1 MPRVKNGNNL
11 MLRKF
16 RETTIV
22 IASHNEGKVSEIAD
36 LLIPLGISIISS
48 RDINLPE
55 PEETGTT
62 FIENAE
68 LKARLAAKLSGLPA
82 IADDSGL
89 CISALGGAPGIYSA
103 RWAGENKNF
112 NAAMER
118 VADALLM
125 SGQYDRKASFHCALS
140 LGWPDGKNESVEG
153 VLTGQIIWPARGNKG
168 FGYDPMFVPDGYTE
182 TFGEM
187 EPNKKHAIS
196 HRAVAYDK
204 LIKKCFQK

>member
-1 MPRVKNGNNL
+1 MP
-11 MLRKF
+11 RKF
-16 RETTIV
+16 RETKIV

-55 PEETGTT
+55 PEETGTS

-68 LKARLAAKLSGLPA
+68 LKARVAAKLSGLPA

-112 NAAMER
+112 NTAMER

-125 SGQYDRKASFHCALS
+125 SGQYDKTAHFHCALS
-140 LGWPDGKNESVEG
+140 LCWPDGACETFEG
-153 VLTGQIIWPARGNKG
+153 VLAGKLIWPAKGDRG
-168 FGYDPMFVPDGYTE
+168 FGYDPMFVPNGYTQS
-182 TFGEM
+182 FGEM
-187 EPNKKHAIS
+187 DPAKKHAMS
-196 HRAVAYDK
+196 HRSIAFQK
-204 LIKKCFQK
+204 LLSTCFQK